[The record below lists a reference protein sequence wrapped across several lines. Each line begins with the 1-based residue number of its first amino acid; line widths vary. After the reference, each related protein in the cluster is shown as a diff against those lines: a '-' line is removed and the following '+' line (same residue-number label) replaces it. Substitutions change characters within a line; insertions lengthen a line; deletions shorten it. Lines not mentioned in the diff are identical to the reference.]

1 MVVSGSIAG
10 KNGTTII
17 GDVMEMTGSLT
28 VTSNAAINGGAL
40 TSTAATFNLLDSG
53 QTTLNVGRSATNINL
68 GTTTSGITA
77 TVGNINGT
85 SALTLQ
91 AGTGNMLLTG
101 STTTTYTIG
110 GETGTG
116 TITLGRSAASNTIN
130 IGTGT
135 SQSSQ
140 TQTINLGTNATGTGK
155 AAVTIGNTNG
165 ASSIV
170 LNTGAGNTLTLGGS
184 LSTGSV
190 AGSLEVTGNSVF
202 GTVIESMLNNNNST
216 GVTAFSLANQSIFYV
231 NNPAGNITANFTNAQ
246 TTNNRIISTTVILS
260 QSVTPRIV
268 SAVQIDGVASTIN
281 WSNNVTPTGNANK
294 QDIFGFS
301 LIRSG
306 SAWKTLGQMTTYG

>member
-1 MVVSGSIAG
+1 MILSGVL
-10 KNGTTII
+10 TTNY
-17 GDVMEMTGSLT
+17 T
-28 VTSNAAINGGAL
+28 V
-40 TSTAATFNLLDSG
+40 
-53 QTTLNVGRSATNINL
+53 
-68 GTTTSGITA
+68 
-77 TVGNINGT
+77 
-85 SALTLQ
+85 
-91 AGTGNMLLTG
+91 
-101 STTTTYTIG
+101 G
-110 GETGTG
+110 GETGIG
-116 TITLGRSAASNTIN
+116 IITLGQSSASNTIN

-170 LNTGAGNTLTLGGS
+170 LNTGTGNTLTLGGS